1 MGSLV
6 TVDFRRAHAEDWRQ
20 RARIGAVSGLAGGAA
35 FAIVQ
40 ALDMRAFRYQA
51 NDYMLL
57 GGLIGRSQTS
67 SRRIGIAIHTVNSAA
82 LGAMYG
88 LTTVGVTRI
97 PGTAKGII
105 FGLIENTM
113 LYPVVLLEGRHPLIK
128 SGELPS
134 FRTWTAYTQET
145 LRHVAFGAVTGAM
158 YSTLSKRRT

>member
-1 MGSLV
+1 M
-6 TVDFRRAHAEDWRQ
+6 
-20 RARIGAVSGLAGGAA
+20 IGAVAGLAGGAA

-40 ALDMRAFRYQA
+40 ALDMRAFGYQA
-51 NDYMLL
+51 NDYTLL
-57 GGLIGRSQTS
+57 GGLIGRSRTS

-82 LGAMYG
+82 LGAIYG
-88 LTTVGVTRI
+88 LTTVGDTRI
-97 PGTAKGII
+97 PGPAKGII

-145 LRHVAFGAVTGAM
+145 LRHVAFGAATGAM